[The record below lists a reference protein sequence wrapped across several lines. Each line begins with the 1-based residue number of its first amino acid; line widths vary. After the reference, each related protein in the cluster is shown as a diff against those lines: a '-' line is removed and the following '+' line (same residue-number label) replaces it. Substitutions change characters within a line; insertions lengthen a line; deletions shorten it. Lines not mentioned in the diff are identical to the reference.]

1 VRDVLDL
8 LLPQRCLVCSVPGK
22 QVCDSCTAALFRIGP
37 PLCER
42 CGAPTAWPVRRC
54 AECAGRRL
62 GFVRARA
69 AVAYD
74 DRLRQ
79 IVAAWK
85 ERGLRRLA
93 GWAAAVV
100 RESVARPNAECVVFV
115 PGDPDRR
122 LKRGHHAAERLAGD
136 LALGWELP
144 LRPLLTRATGS
155 PRQRGLTQHER
166 RRNVAGAFLA
176 HGRVPARVALID
188 DVYTTGA
195 TANAAAS
202 ALRKGGARRVEVV
215 TFARTIRIR

>member
-1 VRDVLDL
+1 VLDL
-8 LLPQRCLVCSVPGK
+8 LLPQRCLVCLVPGT
-22 QVCDSCTAALFRIGP
+22 QVCEACTAALRRIGP

-42 CGAPTAWPVRRC
+42 CGAPTAWPVERC

-62 GFVRARA
+62 AFARARA

-74 DRLRQ
+74 DRLRRV
-79 IVAAWK
+79 VAAWK

-100 RESVARPNAECVVFV
+100 NDSLPRPDAECVVFV

-122 LKRGHHAAERLAGD
+122 LKRGHHAAERLATE
-136 LALGWELP
+136 LAALWDLP
-144 LRPLLTRATGS
+144 LRALLTRARGS
-155 PRQRGLTQHER
+155 PRQRGLTEAER

-176 HGRVPARVALID
+176 HGRVPMRVALVD

-195 TANAAAS
+195 TVNAAAS
-202 ALRKGGARRVEVV
+202 ALRKGGRTRVEVV
-215 TFARTIRIR
+215 TLARAIRIR

>member
-1 VRDVLDL
+1 VLDL
-8 LLPQRCLVCSVPGK
+8 LLPQRCLVCLLPGA
-22 QVCDSCTAALFRIGP
+22 QICDGCTGMLRRIEP
-37 PLCER
+37 PLCAR

-62 GFVRARA
+62 AFAGARA
-69 AVAYD
+69 VLAYD
-74 DRLRQ
+74 DRLRP

-93 GWAAAVV
+93 RWAAAVV
-100 RESVARPNAECVVFV
+100 HESLARPEAACVVFV

-122 LKRGHHAAERLAGD
+122 LKRGDHAAERLASE
-136 LALGWELP
+136 LAAHWDLP
-144 LRPLLTRATGS
+144 LRPVLTRARGS

-176 HGRVPARVALID
+176 HGRVPTRVVLVD

-195 TANAAAS
+195 TVNAAAS
-202 ALRKGGARRVEVV
+202 ALRKRGATSVEVV
-215 TFARTIRIR
+215 TLARTIRIR

>member
-1 VRDVLDL
+1 VLDL
-8 LLPQRCLVCSVPGK
+8 LLPQRCLVCSLPGA
-22 QVCDSCTAALFRIGP
+22 QVCEGCTTALRRIEP
-37 PLCER
+37 PLCVR
-42 CGAPTAWPVRRC
+42 CGAPTAWPVQRC
-54 AECAGRRL
+54 GECAGRRL
-62 GFVRARA
+62 AFSHARA
-69 AVAYD
+69 VLAYD
-74 DRLRQ
+74 DRLRP
-79 IVAAWK
+79 VVVAWK

-100 RESVARPNAECVVFV
+100 RESVVRPDAVCVVFV

-122 LKRGHHAAERLAGD
+122 LKRGHHAAERLASE
-136 LALGWELP
+136 LAAEWELP
-144 LRPLLTRATGS
+144 LRPLLTRARGS

-176 HGRVPARVALID
+176 HGRVPACVALID

>member
-1 VRDVLDL
+1 VLDL
-8 LLPQRCLVCSVPGK
+8 LLPQRCLVCSLPGA
-22 QVCDSCTAALFRIGP
+22 QVCEGCTTALRRIEP
-37 PLCER
+37 PLCVR
-42 CGAPTAWPVRRC
+42 CGAPTAWPVQRC
-54 AECAGRRL
+54 GECAGRRL
-62 GFVRARA
+62 AFAHARA
-69 AVAYD
+69 VLAYD
-74 DRLRQ
+74 DRLRP
-79 IVAAWK
+79 VVVAWK

-100 RESVARPNAECVVFV
+100 RESVVRPDAVCVVFV

-122 LKRGHHAAERLAGD
+122 LKRGHHAAERLASE
-136 LALGWELP
+136 LAAEWELP
-144 LRPLLTRATGS
+144 LRPLLTRARGS

-176 HGRVPARVALID
+176 HGRVPACVALID